1 MQAMSYFRLQAD
13 GTVLALAGKWKL
25 ARIADIDAELAA
37 TPIPASPITLDGT
50 RLEKLD
56 TASAL
61 ALLVRLAKAGAT
73 LAALNGFKPNHSRV
87 LELTR
92 AWLAGEATPAR
103 RRRRGPLAMLGAAA
117 VKAGWA
123 LHCHLEFPS
132 PGARGMSA
140 AAIEVDSLAPRAAEG
155 ARRRGAG
162 YVFTAPV
169 EIVR

>member
-1 MQAMSYFRLQAD
+1 MSYLRLQAD
-13 GTVLALAGKWKL
+13 GTVLALAGQWNL

-37 TPIPASPITLDGT
+37 AAITPSPITLDGT

-73 LAALNGFKPNHSRV
+73 LAGTSAFKPGHSRV

-92 AWLAGEATPAR
+92 AWMAGGAPAGR
-103 RRRRGPLAMLGAAA
+103 RRQRAPLAALGAAT

-123 LHCHLEFPS
+123 LHCHLDFL
-132 PGARGMSA
+132 GRC
-140 AAIEVDSLAPRAAEG
+140 LAPRGEANPPTSRLG
-155 ARRRGAG
+155 W
-162 YVFTAPV
+162 
-169 EIVR
+169 